1 MTFPTKYRTDGVTSE
16 WSFDW
21 PFLDRSH
28 VFVTV
33 NDAARSFSFIDDGT
47 IRCVDSLG
55 NPFAAGLPLVI
66 NRATPDLVDLA
77 RFKDAA
83 NLTAADLNRARL
95 QLLFLIQERSGGIA
109 GAVGTV
115 ISNLTNEI
123 ETISGALDS
132 IAETQGVL
140 HAGLGQM
147 KGLTDRVT
155 VVENGAQALLD
166 QIQQEIDNRVAGDS
180 ALASRVDSMSLKVGN
195 LSASV
200 QSDINLLQSNDAI
213 LASQTSKIQ
222 AQIDALD
229 KADGQTDDDILS
241 ASLITSAIASV
252 KKDAALVQSITTLEA
267 TLKETIDGRLTQ
279 VEAMVQT
286 EQTARADADKALAQ
300 QITTLQSKINDNI
313 AQVVQD
319 MHTSVDAVNG
329 KVTGLQAQYT
339 LKAQVKRDDGTV
351 VMGGIGLA
359 ATANDDYVGSK
370 LVLMADSILFADP
383 NTPNGE
389 LVTFLEAGLVDGQA
403 TLVVPSTRVGDKTI
417 PGRVLVD
424 GSIEARSIK
433 ANSITGDKLVA
444 GTIDTDRLAVGLG
457 ANILK
462 NSTFVQGLVEWGYAW
477 TTGVAGTSSATE
489 TAGVNYSSS
498 WRGPGLNVAW
508 LHSSSRTGVTD
519 INKGYSQLNTTQ
531 VPVLA
536 STYYEFSAYVGNY
549 GGATIDIG
557 LNFYDA
563 SGAYISSAGYIG
575 AGSQFASTVS
585 IPSGQTIS
593 SYQRIGGIGKSP
605 VNAATAL
612 IIIRKSFPAGSDNFA
627 FITQP
632 MLAQTSA
639 SATRLS
645 PYTPSGLGTLITP
658 AGISTPSLSA
668 LSATIGTLRTATSG
682 ARMEIE
688 DNQLR
693 VYDANNVLRLRLGV
707 WG

>member
-1 MTFPTKYRTDGVTSE
+1 MTFPTKYQTDGVTSE

-95 QLLFLIQERSGGIA
+95 QLLFLIQERSGGMA

-123 ETISGALDS
+123 ETISGALDT

-147 KGLTDRVT
+147 QGLADRVS

-180 ALASRVDSMSLKVGN
+180 TLASRVDSMNLKVVN

-229 KADGQTDDDILS
+229 TGGDGQTEDDILS
-241 ASLITSAIASV
+241 ASLITTAIASV

-300 QITTLQSKINDNI
+300 QITTLQSQINDNI

-319 MHTSVDAVNG
+319 MNTSVDAVNG

-359 ATANDDYVGSK
+359 ATANDAYVGSK

-403 TLVVPSTRVGDKTI
+403 TLIVPSTRVGDQTI

-457 ANILK
+457 ANLLK
-462 NSTFVQGLVEWGYAW
+462 NSTFVQGLVEWGLTW
-477 TTGVAGTSSATE
+477 TSTPGTSSATE
-489 TAGVNYSSS
+489 TAGVNLSAAWY
-498 WRGPGLNVAW
+498 GPGLNVAW
-508 LHSSSRTGVTD
+508 MRSTSQTGVTD
-519 INKGYSQLNTTQ
+519 INNGYSDLYASR
-531 VPVLA
+531 VPVLS
-536 STYYEFSAYVGNY
+536 STYYEFSVYAGNY

-557 LNFYDA
+557 INWYDSA
-563 SGAYISSAGYIG
+563 GAFIGSGGYIG
-575 AGSQFASTVS
+575 AGSQFATTVS
-585 IPSGQTIS
+585 LTSAQVLSNLP
-593 SYQRIGGIGKSP
+593 RIGGIAKSP
-605 VNAATAL
+605 VNAASAQVVV
-612 IIIRKSFPAGSDNFA
+612 RKSFPAAAENWA
-627 FITQP
+627 FLAHP

-688 DNQLR
+688 SNQLR
-693 VYDANNVLRLRLGV
+693 VYDANNVLRVRLGV
-707 WG
+707 W